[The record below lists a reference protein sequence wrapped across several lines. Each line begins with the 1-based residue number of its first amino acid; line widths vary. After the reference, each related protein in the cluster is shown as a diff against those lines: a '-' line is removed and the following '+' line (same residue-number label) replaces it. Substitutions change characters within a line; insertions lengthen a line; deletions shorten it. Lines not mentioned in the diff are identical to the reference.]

1 MRETYAPV
9 LLARKA
15 RHLRQSTGNDRYQ
28 SQHDL
33 EHQSTSR
40 LLRDAV
46 VRPLRMLFTSPILF
60 VLSVDVSIVYGYL
73 YLVFTTLT
81 YVYKDQYKFSSGTS
95 GLTFLG
101 IGIGMFIGKLR
112 LHSIT
117 T

>member
-1 MRETYAPV
+1 
-9 LLARKA
+9 
-15 RHLRQSTGNDRYQ
+15 
-28 SQHDL
+28 
-33 EHQSTSR
+33 
-40 LLRDAV
+40 
-46 VRPLRMLFTSPILF
+46 MLFTSPILF